1 MTRPVITMHQEPDS
15 AAEMIDTLQ
24 ALLDIERERAD
35 ALKQAVRAAR
45 RTGMAVGLVMARNGI
60 DDDQAFARI
69 HAMSHGIHAQL
80 LEVVEAVIA
89 GRLAP

>member
-1 MTRPVITMHQEPDS
+1 MTRTVPAVQKQPDHV
-15 AAEMIDTLQ
+15 AEMIDTLQ

-45 RTGMAVGLVMARNGI
+45 RTGMAVGLIMAHNGI
-60 DDDQAFARI
+60 DEDQAFARL
-69 HAMSHGIHAQL
+69 HATSYGVHAQL

-89 GRLAP
+89 GRLTP